1 MPIHLAF
8 GLFAAAG
15 VLVEATVGFGGALVS
30 VPLFALVMSPRE
42 AVPAYLMLVVLMEAI
57 LVCESHPHVDWRGVS
72 RLLVGAL
79 VGVPLGALG
88 LRYLPTDTIRIVVS
102 AVTLLFAA
110 SFLFGVAPRIPDH
123 LGTRLATGL
132 TSGFLG
138 GLIAVSGPPVVIFA
152 LSQDWRKDA
161 FRASLLAYFLAIA
174 LIGVGSYLCLGMV
187 HRSTL
192 LLLTAGVAG
201 AFPAAGLG
209 VLLKRRIPEAA
220 FRSLVLVVI
229 VAVSLVGLVHH

>member
-8 GLFAAAG
+8 ALFAAAG

-42 AVPAYLMLVVLMEAI
+42 AVPAYLMLVVLMETI
-57 LVCESHPHVDWRGVS
+57 LVCESHAHVDWRGVS
-72 RLLVGAL
+72 RLLIGAAL
-79 VGVPLGALG
+79 GVPLGALG
-88 LRYLPTDTIRIVVS
+88 LRYLPAESIRIAVSVV
-102 AVTLLFAA
+102 TILFALC
-110 SFLFGVAPRIPDH
+110 FLVGFKPRIPD
-123 LGTRLATGL
+123 GPATRLATGFA
-132 TSGFLG
+132 SGFLG

-152 LSQDWRKDA
+152 LSQGWRKDA

-192 LLLTAGVAG
+192 LLWAAGVAG
-201 AFPAAGLG
+201 ALPAAGLG

-220 FRSLVLVVI
+220 FRALVLVVI